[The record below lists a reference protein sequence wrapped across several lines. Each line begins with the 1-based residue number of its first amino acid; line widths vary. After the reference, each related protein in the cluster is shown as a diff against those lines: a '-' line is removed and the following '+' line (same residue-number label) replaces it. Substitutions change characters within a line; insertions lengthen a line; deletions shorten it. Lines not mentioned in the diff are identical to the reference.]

1 MHPQT
6 DSTCFASLFYG
17 VAGGV
22 KLVNGIELVGR
33 GSAWTEGNLGLKLCQ
48 TSFRKFGVGL
58 DLQVS
63 VPKLLQGIFGIYGL
77 DEIIHSRA
85 VEAIETI
92 RGV

>member
-1 MHPQT
+1 M
-6 DSTCFASLFYG
+6 
-17 VAGGV
+17 
-22 KLVNGIELVGR
+22 R
-33 GSAWTEGNLGLKLCQ
+33 LKLCQ

-85 VEAIETI
+85 VKAIETI